1 MKNIFIFLCIVLFFS
16 CQPKQVSETPVIAAD
31 TLAMQI
37 DKYAGQEVTVEGKI
51 VHVCPV
57 DGSKMKLTSNRQIIK
72 IIPSAPNGKF
82 ERHWNGKRIRVC
94 GKVHEVRLSRAHLD
108 SLYRAGSLLCH
119 IDFSPCSDTAWVAA
133 KHRQGKAA
141 EIVAHYHSFFKY
153 EMQRTGKDYIS
164 VVVLEAIK
172 TEEVEITAEVIL
184 PDNATSE
191 SPHPTCSQCP
201 LCGLCLLKKYA

>member
-37 DKYAGQEVTVEGKI
+37 DKYAEQEVTVEGKI

-82 ERHWNGKRIRVC
+82 ERHWNGKRIRVR

-108 SLYRAGSLLCH
+108 SLYGAGSLLCH

-141 EIVAHYHSFFKY
+141 EIVAHYHSFLNMRCSGQARIIYPLLSLKLSK
-153 EMQRTGKDYIS
+153 RKK
-164 VVVLEAIK
+164 LK
-172 TEEVEITAEVIL
+172 L
-184 PDNATSE
+184 P
-191 SPHPTCSQCP
+191 P
-201 LCGLCLLKKYA
+201 K